1 MKIEGTPEE
10 VSQFINKEPRN
21 CEAFCREK
29 AIQFIQESRWLK
41 KLNLFLGDNDF
52 LKNSV

>member
-10 VSQFINKEPRN
+10 VSQFINKKPHY

-29 AIQFIQESRWLK
+29 AIQFIQESEWLK
-41 KLNLFLGDNDF
+41 NLNLFLFDNDF